1 MVGLNPAETIHLV
14 AMYTV
19 DKELEKIMLSLAT
32 NYVVMAPNYVVMA
45 TNEKKHLRHANH
57 LT

>member
-1 MVGLNPAETIHLV
+1 
-14 AMYTV
+14 MYTV

>member
-45 TNEKKHLRHANH
+45 TNEKKN
-57 LT
+57 T